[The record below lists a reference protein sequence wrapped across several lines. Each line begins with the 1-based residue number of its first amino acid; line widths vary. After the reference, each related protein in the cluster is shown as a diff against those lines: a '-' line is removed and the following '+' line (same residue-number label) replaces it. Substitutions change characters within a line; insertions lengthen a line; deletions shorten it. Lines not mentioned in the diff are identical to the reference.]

1 MKYFVYYRAILA
13 TWALLL
19 GSGIA
24 APNVILIVT
33 DDQGYGDMGCHGH
46 PLLKTPNLDRLH
58 AESVR
63 LEDYHVD
70 PMCAPTRAALMMGRY
85 AARTGVWS
93 TLNGCYIPRRDEQ
106 SMAAIFKEGGYR
118 TGMFGK
124 WHLGDS
130 YPYAAEF
137 RGFEHVVRH
146 EAGVVGEIPDWWN
159 NDYFD
164 DHYLVNGEW
173 KSFDGYC
180 TDVFFDETMDFI
192 GKADK
197 RPFFCYLATN
207 AVHSPFNVPREDAA
221 PYLAADQPEMRA
233 RFQGMVA
240 NFDRNLGRLMDYL
253 DEKGL
258 ANDTILIF
266 MGDNG
271 SSHGFDHD
279 NAGIVTDGFNA
290 GMRGKKTW
298 VYDGGHRNSCFI
310 RHPASGV
317 SGGRDVDSLSA
328 HFDLLPTLIDWCG
341 LPKARNQLD
350 GVSLLPQLKGEEERC
365 PDRMILVQNMQVV
378 KPIKYKD
385 FAVMDDRWRLVSRGR
400 DGKPHPQLFNLDEDP
415 GQEKDVAAEH
425 PERIQTMIAAY
436 DHWWEGLQSSYARYA
451 PFVIGSDAQNPVKVT
466 AHSWRSDQRDLC
478 YDQDH
483 IRQAVKISDAYWP
496 VEVEKAGRYRFE
508 LRRWPEEAGV
518 AIRSGVP
525 ALPKGDGDRLVDPRP
540 EGVALPI
547 VRARLRVADV
557 DLSEPV
563 EVKDQVIR
571 FEVELEKGPSELRAE
586 FISEKGDVWG
596 AYYVMIERVAS

>member
-1 MKYFVYYRAILA
+1 MNIVFHRQILA
-13 TWALLL
+13 VFLLCQALV
-19 GSGIA
+19 SG

-58 AESVR
+58 DEGVR
-63 LEDYHVD
+63 LADYHVD

-93 TLNGCYIPRRDEQ
+93 TLNGCYIPRSDEQ
-106 SMAAIFKEGGYR
+106 SMAAIFKAGGYR

-124 WHLGDS
+124 WHLGDTF
-130 YPYAAEF
+130 PYAAEH

-173 KSFDGYC
+173 RAFEGYC
-180 TDVFFDETMDFI
+180 TDVFFDEAMGFI

-207 AVHSPFNVPREDAA
+207 AVHSPFNVPAGDAA

-240 NFDRNLGRLMDYL
+240 NFDRNLGRLMDFL
-253 DEKGL
+253 DEKSL
-258 ANDTILIF
+258 TEDTILIF

-271 SSHGFDHD
+271 SSHGFDLGPD
-279 NAGIVTDGFNA
+279 GVVTDGFNA

-298 VYDGGHRNSCFI
+298 VYDGGHRNACFI
-310 RHPASGV
+310 RHPKSGV
-317 SGGRDVDSLSA
+317 TGGREVRGVTA
-328 HFDLLPTLIDWCG
+328 HVDLLPTLIEWCA
-341 LPKARNQLD
+341 LPKARNPLD
-350 GVSLLPQLKGEEERC
+350 GVSLLPQLKGDAVKAPER
-365 PDRMILVQNMQVV
+365 MMVVQNMQVV

-385 FAVMDDRWRLVSRGR
+385 FAVLDDRWRLVSRGR
-400 DGKPHPQLFNLDEDP
+400 DGKPHAQLFNLDEDP
-415 GQEKDVAAEH
+415 EQVKDVAAQH
-425 PERIQTMIAAY
+425 PERIQTMLAAY
-436 DHWWEGLQSSYARYA
+436 DDWWEEMQPSYARVA
-451 PFVIGSDAQNPVKVT
+451 AFVIGSDEENPVRLT

-483 IRQAVKISDAYWP
+483 IRQGVKISDAYWP
-496 VEVEKAGRYRFE
+496 VEVEKAGRYRIE
-508 LRRWPEEAGV
+508 LRRWPKEADT
-518 AIRSGVP
+518 AIRAGLP
-525 ALPKGDGDRLVDPRP
+525 AIVEGKGKRLTDARP
-540 EGVALPI
+540 AGLALPI
-547 VRARLRVADV
+547 SQARLRIGGH
-557 DLSEPV
+557 DLSEQVTPSD
-563 EVKDQVIR
+563 KVIR
-571 FEVELEKGPSELRAE
+571 FEVDLKKGPARLQADM
-586 FISEKGDVWG
+586 IADDGQIWG
-596 AYYVMIERVAS
+596 AYYVLLERLGS